1 MPIERFNCW
10 LASVACKR
18 CACGMSGAICPL
30 TILDW
35 LWSARTTMRI
45 ARRLVAMSNK
55 EANTKRRFLT
65 RLRCILSHSVR
76 VTFGSPDDP
85 QGSQIQ
91 HLYQAE
97 A

>member
-1 MPIERFNCW
+1 MPRERVNCW
-10 LASVACKR
+10 PGFVACQR
-18 CACGMSGAICPL
+18 CACRVSGAMCPL
-30 TILDW
+30 KILGW
-35 LWSARTTMRI
+35 FWYARTNMRI

-91 HLYQAE
+91 QLYQAE